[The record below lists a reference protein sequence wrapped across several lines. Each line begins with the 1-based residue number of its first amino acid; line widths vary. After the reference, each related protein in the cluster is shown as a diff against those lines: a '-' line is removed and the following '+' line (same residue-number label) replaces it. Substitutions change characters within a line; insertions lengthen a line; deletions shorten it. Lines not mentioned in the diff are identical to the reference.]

1 MLGLSGICML
11 KEEGRKRISF
21 KLRDSEIAVEKNTQK
36 RGRRCGKVLCML
48 TEIFSAEKVL
58 FRGSDKSIGRSLIGG
73 IILLIQNWGEKIAD
87 AVN

>member
-1 MLGLSGICML
+1 MLGLSGICMIE
-11 KEEGRKRISF
+11 EEGRKRTSF

-48 TEIFSAEKVL
+48 TESFSPEKVL

>member
-11 KEEGRKRISF
+11 EEEGRKRISF

-48 TEIFSAEKVL
+48 TDFFSAEKML
-58 FRGSDKSIGRSLIGG
+58 LRGGDKSIGRSLIGG

>member
-36 RGRRCGKVLCML
+36 HGRRCGKVLCML
-48 TEIFSAEKVL
+48 TEFFSAEKVL
-58 FRGSDKSIGRSLIGG
+58 
-73 IILLIQNWGEKIAD
+73 
-87 AVN
+87 